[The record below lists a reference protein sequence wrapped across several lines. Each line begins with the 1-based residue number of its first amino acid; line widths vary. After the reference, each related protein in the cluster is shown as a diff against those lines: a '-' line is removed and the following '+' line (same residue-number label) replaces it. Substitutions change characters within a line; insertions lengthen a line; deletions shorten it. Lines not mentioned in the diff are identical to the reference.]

1 MSDKYLN
8 QKKYMS
14 TSQLG
19 DFLSLSKHT
28 IDKYCKNGDLKCGHH
43 YFKINKKRLF
53 VTQAVEEWIIQKNE
67 QQATLKLSVDEIIN
81 SVKI

>member
-1 MSDKYLN
+1 MSVKYLN

-14 TSQLG
+14 TSQLA
-19 DFLSLSKHT
+19 DYLSLSKHT
-28 IDKYCKNGDLKCGHH
+28 INKYCKNGDLKCGHH

-53 VTQAVEEWIIQKNE
+53 VTQAVEEFIIERN
-67 QQATLKLSVDEIIN
+67 QQQVILKLSVDEIID